1 MYAAGRKVLMVNWFK
16 QMAFWKKLLATY
28 ILFIGISCILFLA
41 VCFRNME
48 AAKQEKYGYL
58 NQFGKQVSLNIDNM
72 APNMERIR
80 FIHFVDLNVKPI
92 IRKCMEEKSNS
103 QQFADS
109 NYMKNTLLHMI
120 NMNQYV
126 LRATLVTECGDIYS
140 SFTTGQQE
148 YSDQMEG
155 LASQQ
160 EWDDRH
166 KIYYTD
172 VYRGEV
178 GGIDFRLVTSISKMY
193 DIDTPDPIGTV
204 YVDLNFDAI
213 EKTFDQT
220 FTGGKKDGS
229 FLIMGKNGEAFYHS
243 PNIQSDDYNTI
254 VAENQAAIHERIR
267 DGSIYGVGKPVYL
280 TLGGETCIVSAVLN
294 EMTGWTIVQFIPL
307 SLVYEESLQS
317 MFGFLAGMGGVLVIA
332 VILGFLMAKQISR
345 PVRILSKAMAGAT
358 VGKVEL
364 IEMTGRERHDE
375 MGQLMSNYNEM
386 GRRIND
392 SIEKIYIYQLNQKQT
407 ELKMLQFQ
415 ISPHFLYNT
424 LNTISSIA
432 ELNDM
437 EEIEMISDSLSEMF
451 RYNITGSD
459 LVPVDEELNHVR
471 NYMNIQAVR
480 FPEQYRFN
488 YELEPGI
495 EKERML
501 KFLLQPLVENSMHHA
516 FENHDGIREITLSVM
531 RSGEKDIMISVRD
544 NGCGIEP
551 EKLMRLNRELE
562 VTDTRTLV
570 TNVDKGIGLRNV
582 NARVKN
588 YYGLEYG
595 LQMESRLG
603 EFTDIR
609 IRIRRLMCQDSG
621 SETGGRLCCKS

>member
-1 MYAAGRKVLMVNWFK
+1 MINRLK
-16 QMAFWKKLLATY
+16 QMEFWKKILATY
-28 ILFIGISCILFLA
+28 ILFIGISCFLFLA
-41 VCFRNME
+41 AYFRNME
-48 AAKQEKYGYL
+48 AAKQERYGYL

-80 FIHFVDLNVKPI
+80 FIHFVDLDVKPI
-92 IRKCMEEKSNS
+92 IRKPMEEKSNS
-103 QQFADS
+103 EQFADS
-109 NYMKNTLLHMI
+109 NHMKNTLLHMI

-148 YSDQMEG
+148 YSSQMEG
-155 LASQQ
+155 LAEQQ
-160 EWDDRH
+160 DWDDRH

-172 VYRGEV
+172 VYAGEV
-178 GGIDFRLVTSISKMY
+178 GGIDFHLVTSISKMY
-193 DIDTPDPIGTV
+193 DIDTPEPIGTV
-204 YVDLNFDAI
+204 YVDLNFDAL

-229 FLIMGKNGEAFYHS
+229 FLIMGKNGKAFYHS
-243 PNIQSDDYNTI
+243 PNIQANDYDAI
-254 VAENQAAIHERIR
+254 VAEDQDVIHEKIQ
-267 DGSIYGVGKPVYL
+267 DGSIYGEGKPVYL
-280 TLGGETCIVSAVLN
+280 TLGGEKCIVSAALN

-307 SLVYEESLQS
+307 SLVYEDSLHS
-317 MFGFLAGMGGVLVIA
+317 MLGFLTGMGGVLVIA
-332 VILGFLMAKQISR
+332 VILGFLMAKRISR
-345 PVRILSKAMAGAT
+345 PVRILSEAMAGAT
-358 VGKVEL
+358 EGKVEL
-364 IEMTGRERHDE
+364 IEITGKTRQDE
-375 MGQLMSNYNEM
+375 MGRLMENYNEM

-437 EEIEMISDSLSEMF
+437 EEIEMISDSLSDMF

-459 LVPVDEELNHVR
+459 IVPVGEELNHVK

-480 FPEQYRFN
+480 FPEQYRFT

-501 KFLLQPLVENSMHHA
+501 KFLLQPLVENSIHHA
-516 FENHDGIREITLSVM
+516 FENHTGIREITLSVM
-531 RSGEKDIMISVRD
+531 RSGESDIVISVRD
-544 NGCGIEP
+544 NGCGIEA
-551 EKLMRLNRELE
+551 EKLERINKELE

-588 YYGLEYG
+588 YYGIEYG
-595 LQMESRLG
+595 LNIESRP
-603 EFTDIR
+603 EEYTDIR
-609 IRIRRLMCQDSG
+609 IRIRRLTC
-621 SETGGRLCCKS
+621 